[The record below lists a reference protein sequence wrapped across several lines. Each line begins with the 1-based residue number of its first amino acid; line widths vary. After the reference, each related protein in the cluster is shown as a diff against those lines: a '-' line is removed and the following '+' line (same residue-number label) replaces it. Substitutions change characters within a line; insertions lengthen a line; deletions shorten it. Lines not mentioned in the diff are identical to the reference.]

1 MNSKDYK
8 MYIDYKQ
15 QKEELWRQCTDKYI
29 EDVDKL
35 ENSYKDS
42 MENIK
47 EVESMVKHKK
57 SLGEIIM
64 EIFLLCMIEL
74 LSWTPFVMTKQGRIN
89 HLGNIIPIMFII
101 FGTLWVILFLVE
113 VKRSIKCYIK
123 YNKITKK

>member
-1 MNSKDYK
+1 MEDRMNSKDYK

-15 QKEELWRQCTDKYI
+15 QKEELWRQCADKYI

-47 EVESMVKHKK
+47 EVESIVKHKK

-64 EIFLLCMIEL
+64 EIFSLFMIEL
-74 LSWTPFVMTKQGRIN
+74 LSWIPFVMTNQGRIN
-89 HLGNIIPIMFII
+89 HNRNDIP
-101 FGTLWVILFLVE
+101 
-113 VKRSIKCYIK
+113 
-123 YNKITKK
+123 